1 MARND
6 VKFGD
11 PEFEQIVREKAYELW
26 ERGGR
31 PQGGEKH
38 YWYLA
43 LAKCM
48 RQRDEEER
56 GKRGLI
62 DPM

>member
-1 MARND
+1 MDEDDAR
-6 VKFGD
+6 FGD
-11 PEFEQIVREKAYELW
+11 PDFEQVVREIAYLLW
-26 ERGGR
+26 ERDGR
-31 PQGGEKH
+31 PEGGEKH

-48 RQRDEEER
+48 RQHEEDER
-56 GKRGLI
+56 AQRGLI